1 MHSCLYH
8 GWVRHRRYAP
18 VPHSFRYRLF
28 MLYAD
33 LAELP
38 TLFDRYWLWSARGP
52 APAWFKRSDYLGDS
66 KHSLDEA
73 VRQRVAAETGRR
85 PTGPIRLLTHLRYFG
100 YCFNPVTFY
109 YCFDAAG
116 DEVETIVTEITNT
129 PWKERHS
136 YVLPATG
143 HARGSGFR
151 FEFAKSFHVSPF
163 LPMDMQYDWFLG
175 EPADHLN
182 VHMRNLKNDSTQFD
196 ATLQLQRREISAA
209 SLAHALSAFPLM
221 TAQVSA
227 AIYWQALRLSLKRV
241 PFFNHPLCPD
251 PTAP

>member
-18 VPHSFRYRLF
+18 VLHSFRYQLF

-33 LAELP
+33 LTELP
-38 TLFDRYWLWSARGP
+38 TLFDRYWLWSARRP
-52 APAWFKRSDYLGDS
+52 AAAWFKRSDYLGDS
-66 KHSLDEA
+66 KQSLDEA
-73 VRQRVAAETGRR
+73 VRQRVAVETGRR
-85 PTGPIRLLTHLRYFG
+85 PSGPIRLLTHLRYFG

-109 YCFDAAG
+109 YCFNPAG
-116 DEVETIVTEITNT
+116 DEVETIVAEITNT

-136 YVLPATG
+136 YVLPTTG
-143 HARGSGFR
+143 HARSQGFR

-163 LPMDMQYDWFLG
+163 MSMDMQYDWFMG
-175 EPADHLN
+175 SPQDHLN
-182 VHMRNLKNDSTQFD
+182 VHMRNVKNDNTHFD
-196 ATLQLQRREISAA
+196 ATLQLQRREISSA
-209 SLAHALSAFPLM
+209 SLAHALTSFPLM

-241 PFFNHPLCPD
+241 PFFARPVS
-251 PTAP
+251 TR